1 VSITE
6 IDLDDS
12 AELTPENMEA
22 LLARAK
28 RAGKTAAKKTRMAF
42 DTTQAMADS
51 GMLRTA
57 RFQKK
62 KAAGE

>member
-1 VSITE
+1 VSVTE
-6 IDLDDS
+6 INLDDS

-28 RAGKTAAKKTRMAF
+28 RAGQTAARKTRMAF
-42 DTTQAMADS
+42 DTTQALADS

-57 RFQKK
+57 RFHKK
-62 KAAGE
+62 KADGE